1 MFSSKFKSKL
11 YLSAASKAIMQKWLR
26 TARRSVVKRHPLM
39 AIKRKVKLEISSDS
53 ESDDNIKGFE
63 WAKKEI
69 EINAASA
76 AIAKHWLGKARKRLN
91 AGVKKSG
98 IKLGVLFKN
107 QHPDRNIKRGRRRR

>member
-1 MFSSKFKSKL
+1 
-11 YLSAASKAIMQKWLR
+11 
-26 TARRSVVKRHPLM
+26 M

-53 ESDDNIKGFE
+53 GETTISRDSSGPRKRL
-63 WAKKEI
+63 KSTP
-69 EINAASA
+69 SA